1 MEFQQHLSPNYQYYK
16 NTVYFIHGI
25 TSNTWKYLQ
34 VFEEPIEL
42 FFIIIKKNI
51 FNFWLCLGVWDT
63 FKDFVVFFIFF
74 IENIDFANEIL
85 PNWILMRHIVII
97 S

>member
-1 MEFQQHLSPNYQYYK
+1 M
-16 NTVYFIHGI
+16 
-25 TSNTWKYLQ
+25 
-34 VFEEPIEL
+34 FEEPIEL

-85 PNWILMRHIVII
+85 PN
-97 S
+97 

>member
-1 MEFQQHLSPNYQYYK
+1 M
-16 NTVYFIHGI
+16 
-25 TSNTWKYLQ
+25 
-34 VFEEPIEL
+34 FEEPIEL
-42 FFIIIKKNI
+42 FFIISKKNI

-85 PNWILMRHIVII
+85 PN
-97 S
+97 